1 VDAGLSGMRHR
12 QAELSARVARLE
24 AASASAARAGRMR
37 RAAVYHRDLLL
48 WQRIEAHK
56 INSRFLRRE
65 AKLAALATVRCAATA
80 TASPSAPT
88 T

>member
-1 VDAGLSGMRHR
+1 
-12 QAELSARVARLE
+12 
-24 AASASAARAGRMR
+24 MR

-56 INSRFLRRE
+56 INSRFLRHE